1 MNQKFQETREP
12 TIFSVPL
19 MRFMV
24 ASALFVALLNGQNS
38 LALLAIIVLVV
49 VSGARLWSRFSLRA
63 VTCVS
68 GLDKSRVFPGE
79 ILLLRVEAVNGKFLP
94 VWLCVTI
101 AGTGKEF
108 FFRQDEPVSRE
119 TGLLWHERV
128 SLRWELM
135 AQKRGVYSLGGFS
148 LKVSDLLGFFPREI
162 GQQQKLDLI
171 VYPRIHTLKD
181 VTIPRRDIFGKAGE
195 KNPLQDPVYLLGT
208 REYQSWQPARYIHWK
223 ASARHNLL
231 QEKLFEPSE
240 QEKVL
245 LVFEVKGFSESQAA
259 EELEEAIEAAASI
272 AVHLEKKGCAA
283 GLVTDAQL
291 KGEGLSVIPV
301 ARRSGQTAAILET
314 LARIENSP
322 ERDLVETLER
332 GLKMT
337 WGTSCL
343 YFIYGS
349 DAAASPVVIEFFRRR
364 RIPVLRVISGRA
376 PTASGDARNPLLKQ
390 LHLSEIVAKG
400 GEAP

>member
-1 MNQKFQETREP
+1 M
-12 TIFSVPL
+12 PL
-19 MRFMV
+19 IRFMV

-49 VSGARLWSRFSLRA
+49 VSGARLWSRFSLKA

-68 GLDKSRVFPGE
+68 SLDKSRVFPGE
-79 ILLLRVEAVNGKFLP
+79 TLLLRVEAVNAKFLP

-101 AGTGKEF
+101 AGTGKEL
-108 FFRQDEPVSRE
+108 FFRQDESVTRE
-119 TGLLWHERV
+119 TGLLWHEQV

-135 AQKRGVYSLGGFS
+135 TQKRGVYPLGAIS
-148 LKVSDLLGFFPREI
+148 IKVSDLLGFFPREI

-181 VTIPRRDIFGKAGE
+181 VTVPRRDLFGKAGD
-195 KNPLQDPVYLLGT
+195 KSPLKDPAYFLGT
-208 REYQSWQPARYIHWK
+208 REYQAWRPARYIHWK
-223 ASARHNLL
+223 ASASHNLL

-259 EELEEAIEAAASI
+259 EELEEAIEAAASL
-272 AVHLEKKGCAA
+272 AVHLEKKGCAG

-291 KGEGLSVIPV
+291 KGGGLSVIPV
-301 ARRSGQTAAILET
+301 ARSSGQTAAILET
-314 LARIENSP
+314 LARIENRP
-322 ERDLVETLER
+322 ERDLVEILER

-343 YFIYGS
+343 YFTYGS
-349 DAAASPVVIEFFRRR
+349 DTGVSPVLVEFFRRR
-364 RIPVLRVISGRA
+364 RVPVLCVISGRA

-390 LHLSEIVAKG
+390 LHVSEIVAKG